1 MSNILKIDNAFGD
14 LPMCGEVRWAVESYE
29 SRLQTILSIIKKK
42 TRGLP
47 SANIRP
53 IRQMT
58 VSVSKQATLSMIQAF
73 IGDIRDRFGI
83 DCFQYVLD
91 SASNRVYMLFDWYDR
106 EKNQCYYIYKTLQK
120 KIEAMAIYY
129 FDIDCVS
136 LDKDTLRLY
145 LKNRYRLNKSV
156 FKRLYN
162 KVTISEK
169 DKDSSQIL
177 DIILRYVEMV
187 CQGKVK

>member
-58 VSVSKQATLSMIQAF
+58 VSVSKQAT
-73 IGDIRDRFGI
+73 
-83 DCFQYVLD
+83 
-91 SASNRVYMLFDWYDR
+91 
-106 EKNQCYYIYKTLQK
+106 
-120 KIEAMAIYY
+120 
-129 FDIDCVS
+129 
-136 LDKDTLRLY
+136 
-145 LKNRYRLNKSV
+145 
-156 FKRLYN
+156 
-162 KVTISEK
+162 
-169 DKDSSQIL
+169 
-177 DIILRYVEMV
+177 
-187 CQGKVK
+187 

>member
-106 EKNQCYYIYKTLQK
+106 AKNQCYYIYKTLQK

-156 FKRLYN
+156 FKKLYN

-187 CQGKVK
+187 CQGDVK